1 MIPGPGFEPGP
12 HWWEGNA
19 LTTAPSLLPS
29 TLRALLTTNLY
40 SGLHD
45 DTIILKLT
53 NKIHT
58 FTLGFIIRI
67 LLALLGQ

>member
-1 MIPGPGFEPGP
+1 
-12 HWWEGNA
+12 
-19 LTTAPSLLPS
+19 
-29 TLRALLTTNLY
+29 LLTTNLY